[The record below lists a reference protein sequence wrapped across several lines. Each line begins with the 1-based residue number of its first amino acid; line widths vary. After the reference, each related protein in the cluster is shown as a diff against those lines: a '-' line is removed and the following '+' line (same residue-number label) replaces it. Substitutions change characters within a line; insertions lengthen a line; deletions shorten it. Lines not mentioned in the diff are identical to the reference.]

1 MEHEFFGRFSTKIS
15 GSYGTSEK
23 VVLFFRTECSKRK
36 FLFHFFNKA
45 IFNTC
50 FKFSRPCFGKW
61 NWFVQMVNAI
71 RGRKLRVLNFVYH
84 LRKPFT
90 DRFAH
95 VNRKQPMPQYR
106 ARYQY
111 GVCLNCSSTFWEIE
125 ISYKSRGTMKGKRHI
140 THGQISKT

>member
-1 MEHEFFGRFSTKIS
+1 MFWSFQQKIS

-36 FLFHFFNKA
+36 VGFHFFNKA
-45 IFNTC
+45 NFDTC
-50 FKFSRPCFGKW
+50 FRLSRPFFGKW
-61 NWFVQMVNAI
+61 NGVCTNGKRDSGTKVTSP
-71 RGRKLRVLNFVYH
+71 NFC
-84 LRKPFT
+84 LSPKPFT
-90 DRFAH
+90 DRFAN

-125 ISYKSRGTMKGKRHI
+125 ISYESQGTMKGKRHI
-140 THGQISKT
+140 THEQMSQT

>member
-1 MEHEFFGRFSTKIS
+1 MEHEFFGRSSIKIS

-45 IFNTC
+45 ISDTC
-50 FKFSRPCFGKW
+50 FRLSRPCFGKW

-71 RGRKLRVLNFVYH
+71 PGRKLRVLNFVYH

-90 DRFAH
+90 ARFAQ
-95 VNRKQPMPQYR
+95 VNRKLYR
-106 ARYQY
+106 CHNTEL
-111 GVCLNCSSTFWEIE
+111 VTSTEFV
-125 ISYKSRGTMKGKRHI
+125 YTAQLLFGR
-140 THGQISKT
+140 

>member
-1 MEHEFFGRFSTKIS
+1 MFWSFQQKIS

-36 FLFHFFNKA
+36 VGFHFFSKA
-45 IFNTC
+45 NFDTC
-50 FKFSRPCFGKW
+50 FRRSRPFFGKW
-61 NWFVQMVNAI
+61 NGVCTNGKRDSGTKVTSP
-71 RGRKLRVLNFVYH
+71 NFC
-84 LRKPFT
+84 LSPKPFT
-90 DRFAH
+90 DRFAN

>member
-1 MEHEFFGRFSTKIS
+1 MEHEFFGRSSTKIS

-50 FKFSRPCFGKW
+50 FRFSWPCFGKW

-71 RGRKLRVLNFVYH
+71 PGRKLRVLTFAYH
-84 LRKPFT
+84 P
-90 DRFAH
+90 
-95 VNRKQPMPQYR
+95 NRSPTGLPM
-106 ARYQY
+106 
-111 GVCLNCSSTFWEIE
+111 
-125 ISYKSRGTMKGKRHI
+125 
-140 THGQISKT
+140 